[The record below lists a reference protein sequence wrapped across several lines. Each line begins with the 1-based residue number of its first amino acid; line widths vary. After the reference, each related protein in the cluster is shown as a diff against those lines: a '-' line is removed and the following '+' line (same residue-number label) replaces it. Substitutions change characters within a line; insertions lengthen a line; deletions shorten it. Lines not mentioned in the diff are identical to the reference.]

1 MLEFNCQLLLIKQW
15 WKKKTFTKV
24 FLVVSAFFSA
34 KECTLICYPK
44 RGWGEIE
51 GKFLIKEQWEKSL
64 LSSGAKNSN
73 TSCIVVYKML

>member
-1 MLEFNCQLLLIKQW
+1 MLEFNRQLLLSKQW
-15 WKKKTFTKV
+15 WKKKTCTKV

-44 RGWGEIE
+44 RGWGKIG

-64 LSSGAKNSN
+64 LSLGTKNSS
-73 TSCIVVYKML
+73 SCIVVYKML

>member
-1 MLEFNCQLLLIKQW
+1 MLEFNRQLLLSKQW
-15 WKKKTFTKV
+15 WKKKTCTKV

-44 RGWGEIE
+44 RGWGKIG

-64 LSSGAKNSN
+64 LSLGAKNSN
-73 TSCIVVYKML
+73 GYLLYCCV